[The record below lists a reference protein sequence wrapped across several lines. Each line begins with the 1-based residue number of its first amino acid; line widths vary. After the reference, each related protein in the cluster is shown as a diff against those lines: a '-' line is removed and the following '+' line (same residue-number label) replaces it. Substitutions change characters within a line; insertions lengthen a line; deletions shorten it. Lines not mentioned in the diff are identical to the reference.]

1 MEGAPASAVRGEC
14 AGPAGTPVRT
24 TSRPDP
30 GPGNHDPPAPDDPA
44 VREAVTFIL
53 TTEFGIGWELT
64 EEEED
69 GLELQ
74 IRAERDYGGET
85 APVCPLSAVCDPPR
99 AVGGLPDVSDP
110 AILPLPPGPARLIMA
125 AADGYLTGS
134 PVRAALLHRLGPTV
148 RDYGDPK
155 YAIR

>member
-1 MEGAPASAVRGEC
+1 MENTPTPAYRGGRDRPSE
-14 AGPAGTPVRT
+14 TPGRQT
-24 TSRPDP
+24 PCPELRP
-30 GPGNHDPPAPDDPA
+30 GRLDPPGPDDPD
-44 VREAVTFIL
+44 VREAVAFVL
-53 TTEFGIGWELT
+53 TTEFGSGWELT

-74 IRAERDYGGET
+74 IRAERDFGGET

-99 AVGGLPDVSDP
+99 AVGVLPDVSDP

-155 YAIR
+155 YAIG